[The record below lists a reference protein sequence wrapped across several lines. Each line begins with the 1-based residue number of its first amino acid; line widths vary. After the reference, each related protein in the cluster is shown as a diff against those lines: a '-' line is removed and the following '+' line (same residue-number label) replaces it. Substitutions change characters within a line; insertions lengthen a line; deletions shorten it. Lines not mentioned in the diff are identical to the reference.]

1 MSQRRC
7 RHVSPVCPS
16 SVVRGGTPGS
26 YMGRD
31 GMTSPSEAGAPA
43 GNSASC
49 LGFPGAL
56 AKVTLIYVIES
67 AR

>member
-1 MSQRRC
+1 MSRHRC
-7 RHVSPVCPS
+7 LRVSPVCPS
-16 SVVRGGTPGS
+16 IMERDCTPGDS
-26 YMGRD
+26 MEWD
-31 GMTSPSEAGAPA
+31 GMTSPSETEAPA

-67 AR
+67 AK